1 MTATRIR
8 YIDLET
14 EGMPLDRFDQDTGF
28 VHATG
33 REYWDPVPGC
43 WRTEYEDSA
52 TAGLPV
58 TESDWYTRLLP
69 QARELERHIDTDWA
83 DEHADAYDDFAAL
96 LEDAWSNGDLTDAEF
111 NALASIAFFD
121 YPEGLKGDEDDEDLI
136 EQELALDQPDRR
148 YHGGCERRNR
158 P

>member
-1 MTATRIR
+1 MNKSTTYCPFLPKAQTAMSKSEA
-8 YIDLET
+8 YSL
-14 EGMPLDRFDQDTGF
+14 F
-28 VHATG
+28 
-33 REYWDPVPGC
+33 
-43 WRTEYEDSA
+43 
-52 TAGLPV
+52 
-58 TESDWYTRLLP
+58 LP

-83 DEHADAYDDFAAL
+83 DEHADEYDDFAAL

-148 YHGGCERRNR
+148 YHGGCERR
-158 P
+158 